1 MGKKVTKIQRQ
12 GKKSVR
18 KDSVLYI
25 HPKGD
30 TWEEHKK
37 YVEDFAEDM
46 YEFIREREEKV
57 MAPPTMTA
65 AFAGFV
71 SKGFQFEDFSFE
83 EVQGILYRNAD
94 RLLKN
99 ANKKK

>member
-1 MGKKVTKIQRQ
+1 MGKKVTKNQRQ

-57 MAPPTMTA
+57 MAPPTMTS

-94 RLLKN
+94 RLRKN
-99 ANKKK
+99 ARKK

>member
-1 MGKKVTKIQRQ
+1 MGKKVTKNQRR

-37 YVEDFAEDM
+37 YIEDFAEDM
-46 YEFIREREEKV
+46 YEFIREREEMV
-57 MAPPTMTA
+57 NTPPTMTA

-71 SKGFQFEDFSFE
+71 FPRG
-83 EVQGILYRNAD
+83 RP
-94 RLLKN
+94 
-99 ANKKK
+99 

>member
-1 MGKKVTKIQRQ
+1 MGKKETKNQRR

-30 TWEEHKK
+30 TRKEHKK
-37 YVEDFAEDM
+37 YIEDFAEDM
-46 YEFIREREEKV
+46 YEFIRKREEKV
-57 MAPPTMTA
+57 NTPPTMTT

-71 SKGFQFEDFSFE
+71 SGGFQFEDFSDQ
-83 EVQGILYRNAD
+83 EVHVILYRNAD
-94 RLLKN
+94 RLRKN
-99 ANKKK
+99 AKKKK

>member
-1 MGKKVTKIQRQ
+1 MGKKVTKIQRR
-12 GKKSVR
+12 GKKSVK

-37 YVEDFAEDM
+37 YIEGFAEDL
-46 YEFIREREEKV
+46 YDFLREREEKV
-57 MAPPTMTA
+57 MAPPTMTS

-94 RLLKN
+94 RLRKN
-99 ANKKK
+99 EKKKK

>member
-1 MGKKVTKIQRQ
+1 MKKKVTTIQRSN
-12 GKKSVR
+12 KKSVK

-25 HPKGD
+25 NPKGD

-37 YVEDFAEDM
+37 YVEDFAEDL
-46 YEFIREREEKV
+46 YDFLREREEKV

-83 EVQGILYRNAD
+83 DVQGILYRNAD
-94 RLLKN
+94 RLRKN
-99 ANKKK
+99 ARKK

>member
-1 MGKKVTKIQRQ
+1 MGKKVTKNQRRE
-12 GKKSVR
+12 KKSVK
-18 KDSVLYI
+18 KDSVFYI

-57 MAPPTMTA
+57 NTPPTMTA

-94 RLLKN
+94 RLRKN
-99 ANKKK
+99 AKKKK

>member
-83 EVQGILYRNAD
+83 DVQGILYRNAD
-94 RLLKN
+94 RLRKN
-99 ANKKK
+99 AKKKK

>member
-1 MGKKVTKIQRQ
+1 MKEKVTKNQRR

-30 TWEEHKK
+30 TWKEHKK
-37 YVEDFAEDM
+37 YIEDFAEDM

-57 MAPPTMTA
+57 NTPPTMTA

-71 SKGFQFEDFSFE
+71 SGGFQFEDFSCE
-83 EVQGILYRNAD
+83 EVQVILYRDAD
-94 RLLKN
+94 RLRKN
-99 ANKKK
+99 ARKRK

>member
-1 MGKKVTKIQRQ
+1 MKEKATKNQRR

-37 YVEDFAEDM
+37 YVEDFAEDL
-46 YEFIREREEKV
+46 YDFLREREENV

-71 SKGFQFEDFSFE
+71 SGGFLFEGFSCE
-83 EVQGILYRNAD
+83 EVLVILHRNAD
-94 RLLKN
+94 RLR
-99 ANKKK
+99 KKPRKK

>member
-1 MGKKVTKIQRQ
+1 MTKKVTKNQRR

-37 YVEDFAEDM
+37 YIEGFAEDM
-46 YEFIREREEKV
+46 YAFIREREE
-57 MAPPTMTA
+57 MEGASSTMTA
-65 AFAGFV
+65 AFATAVSRCFKFEGF
-71 SKGFQFEDFSFE
+71 SDQ
-83 EVQGILYRNAD
+83 EVKAMLYRDAD
-94 RLLKN
+94 RLRKE
-99 ANKKK
+99 ARKRK

>member
-1 MGKKVTKIQRQ
+1 MKEKVTKNQRR

-30 TWEEHKK
+30 TWKEHKK
-37 YVEDFAEDM
+37 YVEDFAEDL
-46 YEFIREREEKV
+46 YDFLREREEKV
-57 MAPPTMTA
+57 NTPPTMTA

-71 SKGFQFEDFSFE
+71 SGGFQFEDFSCE
-83 EVQGILYRNAD
+83 EVQVILYRDAD
-94 RLLKN
+94 RLRKN
-99 ANKKK
+99 ARKRK

>member
-1 MGKKVTKIQRQ
+1 MGKKVTKIQRR
-12 GKKSVR
+12 GKKSVK

-65 AFAGFV
+65 ASVVAV
-71 SKGFQFEDFSFE
+71 RCWSSSPPTPPS
-83 EVQGILYRNAD
+83 
-94 RLLKN
+94 
-99 ANKKK
+99 